1 MKTIKLSEYCKRN
14 SLSYLTGYRWFKEG
28 KLPVKASQTISGT
41 ILVEVEDNEE
51 FMDKS
56 NSETITS
63 FLKKTVEY
71 SNNNAT
77 VADFAAFVLS
87 NFQLKLN
94 SQAVQNTQALD
105 KYSKL
110 KPSQEII
117 NEHFQNFINKSEKPL
132 TQSFIPSNYAGT
144 QSVGSILTNCSSHTD
159 GVSTVTFNYSDGKES
174 LNNDLYSSALN
185 SKHSAVNLICGPKTY
200 DEVEST
206 ALFSRVA
213 SETKEIEPAVV
224 FTPTPKENAA
234 MDKINNNEFTKT
246 KKSGRKSTK

>member
-1 MKTIKLSEYCKRN
+1 MLKIKLSEYCKK
-14 SLSYLTGYRWFKEG
+14 SGIAYITGYRWFKEG

-51 FMDKS
+51 SMDK
-56 NSETITS
+56 NNNETISS

-94 SQAVQNTQALD
+94 SQSVSNAQSLD

-110 KPSQEII
+110 KPSQETI

-144 QSVGSILTNCSSHTD
+144 QSVGSVVTNCSAYTD
-159 GVSTVTFNYSDGKES
+159 GLSTTTFSFNDKES
-174 LNNDLYSSALN
+174 LPNDLYSSALN

-206 ALFSRVA
+206 ALFSRVD

-234 MDKINNNEFTKT
+234 MDKINNNEFTPP